1 MNIGVSTASLFLKKN
16 NEEVFP
22 LFRSLGIKYAEVF
35 FTSFQEY
42 GEKFAKIMKA
52 EQGDIIVNSVHAL
65 NTQFEPQLYGVH
77 PKVKDDAFAVL
88 KNFLEGARVLGAK
101 YYTFHG
107 PARIKRSGNYDRFLT
122 SPVTE
127 EIFDFCLRYGI
138 TLCYENVEWS
148 LYNRPGLFKILK
160 ESCPRLK
167 GVLDIKQARISG
179 YSYAEYISDMAENIA
194 HVHLSDVTAD
204 GKMCL
209 PGKGVFDFDDLFKRL
224 SDVGFNGCALIE
236 VYNGDYNEI
245 SELADSC
252 DFLKEKA
259 YKYATVD

>member
-22 LFRSLGIKYAEVF
+22 IFRELGIKYAEVF

-42 GEKFAKIMKA
+42 GEDFAKVMKA

-77 PKVKDDAFAVL
+77 PKVKEDAFAVL
-88 KNFLEGARVLGAK
+88 ERFLSGGKILGAK

-107 PARIKRSGNYDRFLT
+107 PARIKRSGNYDRFLY
-122 SPVTE
+122 SPITD

-160 ESCPRLK
+160 KSCPRLK

-179 YSYAEYISDMAENIA
+179 YSYADYICDMGCDIA
-194 HVHLSDVTAD
+194 HVHVSDITSD

-224 SDVGFNGCALIE
+224 KDVGFDGCVLIE

-252 DFLKEKA
+252 DFLREKA
-259 YKYATVD
+259 YKHGV

>member
-16 NEEVFP
+16 NEEAFQVFN
-22 LFRSLGIKYAEVF
+22 SLGIKYAEVF

-52 EQGDIIVNSVHAL
+52 EQGDITVNSVHAL

-77 PKVKDDAFAVL
+77 PKVKEDAFGVL
-88 KNFLEGARVLGAK
+88 KNFLEGAKTLGAK

-107 PARIKRSGNYDRFLT
+107 PARIKRSGNYDRFLY

-127 EIFDFCLRYGI
+127 EIFSFCAEYGV

-148 LYNRPGLFKILK
+148 LYSRPGLFKILK
-160 ESCPRLK
+160 NSCPRLK

-179 YSYAEYISDMAENIA
+179 YPYADYICDMAENIA
-194 HVHLSDVTAD
+194 HVHVSDITSD
-204 GKMCL
+204 GRMCL
-209 PGKGVFDFDDLFKRL
+209 PGKGAFNFDDLFKRL
-224 SDVGFNGCALIE
+224 ADVGFNGCVLIE
-236 VYNGDYNEI
+236 VYNNDYTDINEL
-245 SELADSC
+245 SSSC

-259 YKYATVD
+259 YKYGG